1 MTRQTST
8 SQHAPGLARGMT
20 PPIAPGALAVV
31 VGAGASGLAAAR
43 LLLALGARVRLLER
57 NETAPAAA
65 RELAASGGA
74 GLVCGPHAAE
84 QFLGAAL
91 VVTSPGIPLG
101 TLAPLL
107 ADAGDPPLVSE
118 TELALRFTA
127 EPILAVTGTSGKTTT
142 VSLAAAMLRRAGK
155 RVFLGGNIG
164 TPLSDYVL
172 GGDRAD
178 VLVLELSSF
187 QLQGTHSLHPRVA
200 LLLNLTANH
209 LDHHRD
215 MEEYADA
222 KFRVFARQTEADLAL
237 LPESLL
243 PEYERRGFRG
253 RVMPL
258 PAEGR
263 FGAGPLLGGHNA
275 ANAEA
280 AYLACAEFGVSEA
293 QAAAALADFT
303 PIRHRLERIG
313 ELDGALY
320 VNDSK
325 STTVESLRVALES
338 FDCPVVLLAGGK
350 FKGGDLASL
359 AELVRAKAR
368 AVVLFGASRETYE
381 AAFAG
386 AAPLSWEADLASAA
400 ARARTLARPG
410 DAVLL
415 SPAAA
420 SYDLYDNYGQR
431 GDHFRDLALAMGA
444 APARGAAGES
454 AGEPAGELT
463 VKAAGE
469 KQ

>member
-1 MTRQTST
+1 MESPV
-8 SQHAPGLARGMT
+8 AAGD
-20 PPIAPGALAVV
+20 LAVV
-31 VGAGASGLAAAR
+31 VGAGASGLAASR

-57 NETAPAAA
+57 NKTVPGAAA
-65 RELAASGGA
+65 ELAASGGVE
-74 GLVCGPHAAE
+74 LLCGPHTAGH
-84 QFLGAAL
+84 FLGAAL

-101 TLAPLL
+101 ALAPYL
-107 ADAGDPPLVSE
+107 AEAGGPPLVSE

-142 VSLAAAMLRRAGK
+142 VSLAAAMLAQAGK

-172 GGDRAD
+172 GPGKAD

-187 QLQGTHSLHPRVA
+187 QLQATQSLRPRVA
-200 LLLNLTANH
+200 VLLNLTPNH
-209 LDHHRD
+209 LDHHKD
-215 MEEYADA
+215 MAEYADA
-222 KFRVFARQTEADLAL
+222 KFRVFALQTRDALAL

-243 PEYERRGFRG
+243 PEYERRGFRA
-253 RVMPL
+253 RVVPL
-258 PAEGR
+258 PVSGR
-263 FGAGPLLGGHNA
+263 FGPGPLLGGHNA
-275 ANAEA
+275 RNAEA

-293 QAAAALADFT
+293 LAAAALATFT

-313 ELDGALY
+313 ELDGVLY

-338 FDCPVVLLAGGK
+338 FERPVVLLAGGK

-368 AVVLFGASRETYE
+368 AVVLFGANRDVYET
-381 AAFAG
+381 AFAG
-386 AAPLSWEADLASAA
+386 AAPLSWDAELPAA
-400 ARARTLARPG
+400 LARARELAQPG

-431 GDHFRDLALAMGA
+431 GDHFRDLVRDLASSLAPSMGA
-444 APARGAAGES
+444 GPAER
-454 AGEPAGELT
+454 PAGE
-463 VKAAGE
+463 E
-469 KQ
+469 R